1 MPYKRNCKMFDEI
14 SMGNPGK
21 VPYCSEKGTF
31 EPDCTKC
38 YRPEEDNGDLIR
50 SLMDSKL
57 AEYLFNY
64 NFCSSPLGPCPND
77 FGDCKACIR
86 AWLRMPVKE
95 GE

>member
-1 MPYKRNCKMFDEI
+1 MFDEV

-31 EPDCTKC
+31 EPDCEKC
-38 YRPEEDNGDLIR
+38 YRPEKDNGDLIR

-57 AEYLFNY
+57 AEYLSNH
-64 NFCSSPLGPCPND
+64 NFCSGLRPLENEYCMLGN
-77 FGDCKACIR
+77 CKNCIR